1 MTFVIW
7 NEAQPGRLCWCSA
20 ACTAEPHCCAPPVFQ
35 CSLPYQSGNFFPAD
49 KTHKSAVLL
58 CRLCGNKRADLV
70 CSVCLVLGRST
81 TWSALLMPRSRH
93 SRTALLC
100 AADAQ
105 EPVPRYYGISS
116 GENYLRGTRRRAPG
130 DWTEGPVPNFTASH
144 QGENHL
150 CGIRRRFPGVQALR
164 SSPRFRGIPSGESR
178 LRGFQHH
185 LPGVQALRSGP
196 LNAR

>member
-1 MTFVIW
+1 MQRSLHSRT
-7 NEAQPGRLCWCSA
+7 ALLCAAGLPRLVAVS
-20 ACTAEPHCCAPPVFQ
+20 VRR
-35 CSLPYQSGNFFPAD
+35 LFFPAD
-49 KTHKSAVLL
+49 KTHKSAVLM

-116 GENYLRGTRRRAPG
+116 GENYLRGIRRHTPG
-130 DWTEGPVPNFTASH
+130 YRPFGPVPRCHFVSMVKHADQSPARSFQT
-144 QGENHL
+144 GCLYL
-150 CGIRRRFPGVQALR
+150 CV
-164 SSPRFRGIPSGESR
+164 
-178 LRGFQHH
+178 
-185 LPGVQALRSGP
+185 
-196 LNAR
+196 